1 MRLFVTGGAG
11 FIGANYVH
19 WLLANSDDHI
29 TVFEDPPSRRHI
41 DPRIPKNHACQ
52 VSSQTNVEIRSSF
65 EQFACDLIR
74 EHSRL

>member
-29 TVFEDPPSRRHI
+29 TVFDLTVLHGPKGIFLPIKHACWPTVHHPLVPGDLDHTTLWRKV
-41 DPRIPKNHACQ
+41 PFKNH
-52 VSSQTNVEIRSSF
+52 
-65 EQFACDLIR
+65 
-74 EHSRL
+74 